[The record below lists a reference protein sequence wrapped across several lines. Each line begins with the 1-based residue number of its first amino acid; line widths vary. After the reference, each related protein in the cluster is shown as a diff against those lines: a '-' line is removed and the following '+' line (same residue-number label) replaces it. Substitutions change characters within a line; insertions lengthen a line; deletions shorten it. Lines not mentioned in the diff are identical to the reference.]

1 MAIESFD
8 TLKTAI
14 ETWLIDDEIQ
24 TDVETFIQLAEA
36 RHRRELWIRQMRV
49 TNPLISLTA
58 GAWSVPLP
66 DDYLKGIY
74 FRFQNPVAGDGRR
87 WLPPLRNSN
96 DEDQTENS
104 WSGSYGWRGP
114 TSFTVTEDL
123 VFDVPAH
130 VNLTGELRY
139 YKALTPLSA
148 QNQSNALLERA
159 PLDIRINALKAG
171 RADVEMLWPEAQPL
185 EAAPFGLRLPTGTPV
200 EASEAWQDGLI
211 EVQDHGSQWACAAV
225 DAKPGETVIDLCAG
239 AGGKTLA
246 LAAAMENR
254 GTLIAADTDRG
265 RLSRVRPRSEKG
277 GAGMIERILLDPG
290 KEMHALADYQ
300 GKADAV
306 LVDAPCSG
314 TGTWRRNPEARW
326 RIDRDGVTD
335 FAHIQSRLFGMAAKL
350 VKPGGRIIFVV
361 CSLLD
366 EEGSS
371 RVDAF
376 LNSHQGWQADAIDW
390 PIGRAHGKGRRL
402 TPFHDGTDGFFIARV
417 TSPN

>member
-159 PLDIRINALKAG
+159 PDIYLYSALSATAPYLVNDERLATWETLYSNAK
-171 RADVEMLWPEAQPL
+171 
-185 EAAPFGLRLPTGTPV
+185 
-200 EASEAWQDGLI
+200 
-211 EVQDHGSQWACAAV
+211 
-225 DAKPGETVIDLCAG
+225 
-239 AGGKTLA
+239 
-246 LAAAMENR
+246 
-254 GTLIAADTDRG
+254 
-265 RLSRVRPRSEKG
+265 
-277 GAGMIERILLDPG
+277 
-290 KEMHALADYQ
+290 
-300 GKADAV
+300 
-306 LVDAPCSG
+306 
-314 TGTWRRNPEARW
+314 
-326 RIDRDGVTD
+326 
-335 FAHIQSRLFGMAAKL
+335 
-350 VKPGGRIIFVV
+350 
-361 CSLLD
+361 
-366 EEGSS
+366 
-371 RVDAF
+371 
-376 LNSHQGWQADAIDW
+376 DAINDLDRHAKR
-390 PIGRAHGKGRRL
+390 IGTQFDRVHGA
-402 TPFHDGTDGFFIARV
+402 TP
-417 TSPN
+417 